1 MYKLFFLLFSV
12 AYGVEGYSYSP
23 FEMELGE
30 LSPSCTVQLSKR
42 EEYAFKIK
50 AMPNTRNL
58 IIYTPCPVSFSFDGF
73 EEHPEKNTSSDEDLF
88 SLPSVSNASISNASV
103 LHDASEPSSH
113 STTSQRSTSSQNT
126 TTTPNHK
133 TKRVSF
139 LHFMT
144 DHFEKQ
150 ERERKKIS
158 PVKMIQKEISK
169 IFTVVPKENQ
179 DHKLISLIIPKNVDV
194 TLHPIYD
201 RGERI
206 TFGPIILK
214 DHE

>member
-23 FEMELGE
+23 FEMELGKI
-30 LSPSCTVQLSKR
+30 SPSYTFQLSKR

-58 IIYTPCPVSFSFDGF
+58 IIYTPCPVDFSLDGF
-73 EEHPEKNTSSDEDLF
+73 EEYPEKNTSSDEDLF
-88 SLPSVSNASISNASV
+88 STQSSSNASISNASG
-103 LHDASEPSSH
+103 LSD
-113 STTSQRSTSSQNT
+113 SQNK
-126 TTTPNHK
+126 TPPDK
-133 TKRVSF
+133 TKTVSF

-150 ERERKKIS
+150 EWERKKIS

-169 IFTVVPKENQ
+169 IFTVVPQENE
-179 DHKLISLIIPKNVDV
+179 DHKLTIKIMIPKNVDV
-194 TLHPIYD
+194 ILHPIYD
-201 RGERI
+201 KEETI
-206 TFGPIILK
+206 SFGPIILEN
-214 DHE
+214 HE